1 MALAEILKRRIRAR
15 KDQSDGEEEVQLG
28 SRTGNSDTE
37 DDVDGSE
44 AVADE
49 TSSSTGRGEE
59 ESYVQQSST
68 SPTPTSPI
76 ENLTTVSFGALAAAQ
91 ATLGKRKRPSS
102 TTALSTPKSSHDT
115 STHTSFP
122 EASERHAGKKDTRHL
137 PRTSKHAPAELSS
150 KKAVSRKREV
160 VAVTKREVR
169 DPRFEA
175 LSGLLDEERVK
186 RNYSFLTDYQASEMK
201 SLKDTIR
208 TTREPSTKETLKRA
222 LLSMESRQKAQ
233 QAKDLQQEIIRDH
246 RTKEKELIKQGKR
259 PFYLKRGEQ
268 KKLALVRKFEGMGDK
283 RVERVI
289 ERRRQKKAGKERR
302 AMPEERRGA
311 AVP

>member
-1 MALAEILKRRIRAR
+1 M
-15 KDQSDGEEEVQLG
+15 
-28 SRTGNSDTE
+28 
-37 DDVDGSE
+37 
-44 AVADE
+44 
-49 TSSSTGRGEE
+49 
-59 ESYVQQSST
+59 
-68 SPTPTSPI
+68 
-76 ENLTTVSFGALAAAQ
+76 
-91 ATLGKRKRPSS
+91 
-102 TTALSTPKSSHDT
+102 
-115 STHTSFP
+115 
-122 EASERHAGKKDTRHL
+122 
-137 PRTSKHAPAELSS
+137 
-150 KKAVSRKREV
+150 
-160 VAVTKREVR
+160 AVTKREVR